1 MEDSEV
7 YFHCSLLYRSGFWS
21 PTSCLGPSDTRIGT
35 DRYAL
40 GDLWIMQRERIGTRL
55 VLGCCVGNSQ
65 SGSPMASLAQSKLCQ
80 CQGLDNRKQ
89 RLVLVNPKAL
99 LVSWGQQSGQR
110 STASLRAMRCS
121 TRNVLTVLYLDRPP
135 LKQNPPAEMD

>member
-1 MEDSEV
+1 M
-7 YFHCSLLYRSGFWS
+7 LAPPQIRIWS

-65 SGSPMASLAQSKLCQ
+65 SSSPMASLAQSKLCR

-99 LVSWGQQSGQR
+99 LVIWGQQSGGER
-110 STASLRAMRCS
+110 STASLRAMRVFNKE
-121 TRNVLTVLYLDRPP
+121 RFNGALFG
-135 LKQNPPAEMD
+135 PAAAQTKPTH